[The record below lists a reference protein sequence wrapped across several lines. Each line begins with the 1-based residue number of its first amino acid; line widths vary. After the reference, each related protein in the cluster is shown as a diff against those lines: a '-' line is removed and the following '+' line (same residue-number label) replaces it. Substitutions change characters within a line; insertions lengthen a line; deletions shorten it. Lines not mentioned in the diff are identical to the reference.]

1 MRTHVGCISNIKRQ
15 TRCFCQTL
23 PSIQTTKMNI
33 AFVLLLSVAAVS
45 SFTAVERAG
54 SGAGLENQD
63 VGDLFE
69 YEAEYDYGSGL
80 DRFVTYLYQ
89 FAYEEFL
96 DLDRLKFSFKI

>member
-1 MRTHVGCISNIKRQ
+1 
-15 TRCFCQTL
+15 
-23 PSIQTTKMNI
+23 MNI
-33 AFVLLLSVAAVS
+33 AFVLLLCAAAVS

-54 SGAGLENQD
+54 SGVGLENQD

-69 YEAEYDYGSGL
+69 YKAEYDYGSGL